1 MYIHLYEIMYVPIY
15 VCIYVTMYVCMFL
28 GVNGYDGPI
37 QN

>member
-1 MYIHLYEIMYVPIY
+1 MYVPIY